1 MKKDNLKTRL
11 RHLFTSFLTIV
22 SPKLNTKF
30 MYWRRFGRKLDLN
43 NPKTSNE
50 KVLWL
55 KFNTY
60 YKNPLVI
67 QCADKYAVRKYVQDC
82 GCPEILNEI
91 YGAYDDVNKI
101 PFDTFPEKFVIKLN
115 YGCGMNL
122 ICTDKS
128 KLNILETKKMFRK
141 WMRSKQ
147 HLYFSEMHYSYIDKL
162 LICEKYLDTKNN
174 SAPDDY
180 KIYCC
185 NGKPYYVM
193 VCIGRDKGRP
203 KFYYFDC
210 EGNLQREL
218 TKDGLNASENF
229 KYELPLG
236 WNDMIKYAEVLSKP
250 FPFVRTDFYLVDGKV
265 IFGELTFTPA
275 AGLDSK
281 KLEYTDKLIGDL
293 IQLPQKI

>member
-1 MKKDNLKTRL
+1 MSKIRRTIS
-11 RHLFTSFLTIV
+11 HIFTSFLTLI

-30 MYWRRFGRKLDLN
+30 LYWRRLGKKLDLN

-67 QCADKYAVRKYVQDC
+67 QCADKYAVREYVEKC
-82 GCPEILNEI
+82 GCGEILNDL
-91 YGAYDDVNKI
+91 YGVYDKVSDIN
-101 PFDTFPEKFVIKLN
+101 FDKFPNKFVMKLN

-128 KLNILETKKMFRK
+128 ALNIKKTKRMLGR
-141 WMRSKQ
+141 WMRSLQ
-147 HLYFSEMHYSYIDKL
+147 HLRLSEMHYSYIPKKI
-162 LICEKYLDTKNN
+162 ICEKFLDTHNN
-174 SAPDDY
+174 AAPDDY

-210 EGNLQREL
+210 EGILQREM
-218 TKDGLNASENF
+218 TRDGLEAPADF
-229 KYELPLG
+229 QYEKPQG
-236 WNDMIKYAEVLSKP
+236 WNEMICYAETLSAP

-265 IFGELTFTPA
+265 VFGELTFTPA
-275 AGLDSK
+275 GGLDSR
-281 KLEYTDKLIGDL
+281 KLEYTDKLLGDL
-293 IQLPQKI
+293 IDLSK

>member
-1 MKKDNLKTRL
+1 MNNVRIKLGI
-11 RHLFTSFLTIV
+11 LFTSTLTLI

-30 MYWRRFGRKLDLN
+30 MYWRRFGRRLDLN
-43 NPKTSNE
+43 NPQTSNE

-60 YKNPLVI
+60 YKNPLI
-67 QCADKYAVRKYVQDC
+67 IKCADKYAVREYVKDC
-82 GCPEILNEI
+82 GCSEILNDL
-91 YGAYDDVNKI
+91 YGVYNNVDDIN
-101 PFDTFPEKFVIKLN
+101 FSDFPNKFVAKLN

-122 ICTDKS
+122 ICKDKA
-128 KLNILETKKMFRK
+128 KLDEMQTRRMFKK
-141 WMRSKQ
+141 WMKSKQ
-147 HLYFSEMHYSYIDKL
+147 HLRFSEMHYSYIEKK
-162 LICEKYLDTKNN
+162 IVCEKYLDTNNN

-185 NGKPYYVM
+185 NGIPYYVM

-210 EGNLQREL
+210 EGNLQRKM
-218 TKDGLNASENF
+218 TNDGLNAPENF
-229 KYELPLG
+229 VYNKPEG
-236 WNDMIKYAEVLSKP
+236 WNEMIEYAKLLSKP

-281 KLEYTDKLIGDL
+281 KLEYTDKLLGQLIDL
-293 IQLPQKI
+293 SNSNC

>member
-1 MKKDNLKTRL
+1 
-11 RHLFTSFLTIV
+11 
-22 SPKLNTKF
+22 
-30 MYWRRFGRKLDLN
+30 MYWRRLGKKLDLN

-67 QCADKYAVRKYVQDC
+67 QCADKYAVREYVEKC
-82 GCPEILNEI
+82 GCGEILNDL
-91 YGAYDDVNKI
+91 YGVYDKVSDIN
-101 PFDTFPEKFVIKLN
+101 FDKFPNKFVMKLN

-128 KLNILETKKMFRK
+128 ALNIKKTKRMLGR
-141 WMRSKQ
+141 WMRSLQ
-147 HLYFSEMHYSYIDKL
+147 HLRLSEMHYSYIPKKI
-162 LICEKYLDTKNN
+162 ICEKFLDTHNN
-174 SAPDDY
+174 AAPDDY

-210 EGNLQREL
+210 EGNLQREM
-218 TKDGLNASENF
+218 TRDGLEAPADF
-229 KYELPLG
+229 QYEKPQG
-236 WNDMIKYAEVLSKP
+236 WNEMICYAETLSAS

-265 IFGELTFTPA
+265 VFGELTFTPA
-275 AGLDSK
+275 GGLDSR
-281 KLEYTDKLIGDL
+281 KLEYTDKLLGDL
-293 IQLPQKI
+293 IDLSK

>member
-1 MKKDNLKTRL
+1 MSKIRRTIS
-11 RHLFTSFLTIV
+11 HIFTSFLTLI

-30 MYWRRFGRKLDLN
+30 LYWRRLGKKLDLN

-67 QCADKYAVRKYVQDC
+67 QCADKYAVREYVEKC
-82 GCPEILNEI
+82 GCGEILNDL
-91 YGAYDDVNKI
+91 YGVYDKVSDIN
-101 PFDTFPEKFVIKLN
+101 FDKFPNKFVMKLN

-128 KLNILETKKMFRK
+128 ALNIKKTKRMLGR
-141 WMRSKQ
+141 WMRSLQ
-147 HLYFSEMHYSYIDKL
+147 HLRLSEMHYSYIPKKI
-162 LICEKYLDTKNN
+162 ICEKFLDTHNN
-174 SAPDDY
+174 AAPDDY

-210 EGNLQREL
+210 EGNLQREM
-218 TKDGLNASENF
+218 TRDGLEAPADF
-229 KYELPLG
+229 QYEKPQG
-236 WNDMIKYAEVLSKP
+236 WNEMICYAETLSAP

-265 IFGELTFTPA
+265 VFGELTFTPA
-275 AGLDSK
+275 GGLDSR
-281 KLEYTDKLIGDL
+281 KLEYTDKLLGYLIDL
-293 IQLPQKI
+293 SK